1 LFCQRTTKIELEKL
15 LFKPV
20 FHLLVTSMSLK
31 FPQYISLW
39 CKLKADILK
48 SVFMTAI
55 EGYEKRHHY
64 FTSIVVAVSKFDSG
78 VISSRRSNSPN
89 IVRITLS
96 HPVMTL
102 INDTSHHVD
111 STLLHHERS
120 IRLQRL
126 K

>member
-1 LFCQRTTKIELEKL
+1 
-15 LFKPV
+15 
-20 FHLLVTSMSLK
+20 
-31 FPQYISLW
+31 
-39 CKLKADILK
+39 
-48 SVFMTAI
+48 
-55 EGYEKRHHY
+55 
-64 FTSIVVAVSKFDSG
+64 VAVSKFDSG